1 MQRFVYWARKKIV
14 STTALG
20 SGLTHLHLLSRN
32 HAEEI
37 ENWRSTVGLGTL
49 LV

>member
-1 MQRFVYWARKKIV
+1 M
-14 STTALG
+14 ALG
-20 SGLTHLHLLSRN
+20 FKSKNLFSELSRN